1 MSIWQLPNTTSIS
14 SIRFVGH
21 SSNTEG
27 ENTMMDARWKMFH
40 FSYRIPD
47 SKQENVI
54 VCPKYFLQLALLGSE
69 I

>member
-1 MSIWQLPNTTSIS
+1 
-14 SIRFVGH
+14 
-21 SSNTEG
+21 
-27 ENTMMDARWKMFH
+27 MMDARWKMFH